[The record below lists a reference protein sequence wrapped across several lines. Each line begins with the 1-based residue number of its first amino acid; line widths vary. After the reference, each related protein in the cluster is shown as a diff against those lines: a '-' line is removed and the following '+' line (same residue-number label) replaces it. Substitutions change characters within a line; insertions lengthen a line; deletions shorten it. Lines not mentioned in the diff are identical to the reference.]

1 MALRV
6 MEIDEIS
13 EIGIDKNERLYI
25 KPSNSSFPMI
35 YREAMEIGWD
45 NTGMFLF
52 SPKPRKWSHIDWFQQ
67 ILKGTSSQGTSLQL
81 SNETVWVNIDANFK
95 KQIQGC
101 GNVVT

>member
-1 MALRV
+1 

-25 KPSNSSFPMI
+25 KPSKSSFPMI

-45 NTGMFLF
+45 KGGGFLF
-52 SPKPRKWSHIDWFQQ
+52 SPKSRKWGYSDWYQQ
-67 ILKGTSSQGTSLQL
+67 IIKGASSQGTSLRL
-81 SNETVWVNIDANFK
+81 SNSTMWVNVDSNLQ
-95 KQIQGC
+95 KQIQDF